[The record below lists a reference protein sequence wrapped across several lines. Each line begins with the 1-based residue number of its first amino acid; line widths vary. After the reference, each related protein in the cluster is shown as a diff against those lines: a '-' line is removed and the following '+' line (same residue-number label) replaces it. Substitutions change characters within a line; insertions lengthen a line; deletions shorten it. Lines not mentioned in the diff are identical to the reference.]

1 MSWTTAVQTPTSD
14 TKDSNP
20 NMKKMLQ
27 GPGII
32 LCALGVIASGIVLM
46 VWIVR
51 SKVEYPSIITSETL
65 THKPRMDHREY
76 QWAKF
81 SNGLEV
87 LNIQDEQSHSSG
99 FAMAIQAGSFY
110 DPNELKGLAHF
121 CEHMLFLGTE
131 KYPVAGEFDTFL
143 NMYSG
148 SSNAYTSSEV
158 TVYYASLDGKG
169 MSEGLDRFADMFSA
183 PLFDRKYV
191 QKEVHAIDSEHAKN
205 RQSPDWRVLQVMNS
219 LSNSKSPVASFHTG
233 NLETLYAQPKAAGI
247 DPVSGL
253 TKYFHENYCPPR
265 MRFVTFGQASVHVQ
279 QKEAFEKFASL
290 SSPQACQ
297 AHPQSFAE
305 PKAYLPANLGKYVH
319 ISGTQP
325 QGQLW
330 VFFNFRDFT
339 KQYKQGA
346 LAYLEHVLAHRGEH
360 SLWYA
365 LREELGLAVEVE
377 TSADMTSAGT
387 SFWVIFS
394 LTPKGT
400 AHPELVLHALL
411 LYVSKMKAAG
421 VDNELYHSLA
431 KVTKLMWDWSE
442 LDDAEE
448 AVQDLAERMTRLPHL
463 DLLKGGYV
471 ITQPDPSLVKE
482 LLDGLEVSNMNVGF
496 VDPNFKNSSETLK
509 TQTLPFYGVQ
519 YTVEDLQTRL
529 ATPNSSHESPVQHF
543 LHLLKAVN
551 PAIKHVPRMVLPK
564 AIKHIPQNVNL
575 DFAKAALGNDD
586 FSKVYGAKPEIIV
599 NDAGTKLLW
608 FRQGSMSESPKVT
621 FRTFLRTA
629 GGMADTTARD
639 GLIFSIFSTVLS
651 EELTPKTADLTATGI
666 SYGVTVSPR
675 SLDFSFSGFKHNLP
689 QMMHVVLN
697 KFQHGLTH
705 NAPRFHRAVQNL
717 REALEDNSGMPVDY
731 ALKDLGI
738 LLQKNV
744 HSHDELLQALKDIQF
759 KDVTSAVKQHLS
771 DKKLQ
776 LTSFVMGNVQEAEAK
791 DFHQKFEAG
800 LAMNMTL
807 PISKVDI
814 LDPVVK
820 PGRRVEIRKH
830 NPRNN
835 DGNHVTVVSI
845 LYDVPDIGETA
856 LYSVIGKVLSP
867 LVYEELRTTRQL
879 GYVVQGDVSLVSN
892 VIRASVIVQGD
903 VMKPD
908 DVEPLI
914 DWILAKRVPEKLANM
929 TNAEFQTYKESYIKS
944 ALEPPLGLSSEVG
957 HYWPLAARGGIC
969 PDRALEELTYV
980 REQLKDKKQLM
991 EAWNR
996 LLLPDSDKG
1005 TRSRI
1010 VVKYFAKNIFDKIPD
1025 PPSEEQVRKALEDL
1039 NLPSEAVNLAVL
1051 ENKNALILN
1060 QVSSK
1065 ERGMVVA
1072 LDGAGYYPAH
1082 YKCSKRPKGAK
1093 EIFSTTSSTLGRASL
1108 IRGSKGHS
1116 SLRTSS

>member
-1 MSWTTAVQTPTSD
+1 
-14 TKDSNP
+14 
-20 NMKKMLQ
+20 
-27 GPGII
+27 
-32 LCALGVIASGIVLM
+32 M

-51 SKVEYPSIITSETL
+51 FKVEYPSIITSETL
-65 THKPRMDHREY
+65 TQKPRLDHRDY

-87 LNIQDEQSHSSG
+87 LNIQDKQSHSSG

-110 DPNELKGLAHF
+110 DPKELKGLAHF
-121 CEHMLFLGTE
+121 CEHMLFLGTA

-148 SSNAYTSSEV
+148 SSNAYTTSEL

-169 MSEGLDRFADMFSA
+169 MSEGLDRFADMFTA

-191 QKEVHAIDSEHAKN
+191 KKEVHAIDSEHAKN

-219 LSNSKSPVASFHTG
+219 LGNSKSPVASFHTG
-233 NLETLYAQPKAAGI
+233 NLDTLYTEPKAEGI

-265 MRFVTFGQASVHVQ
+265 MRLVTFGQGSLRSQ
-279 QKEAFEKFASL
+279 QKEAFEKLASL
-290 SSPQACQ
+290 SSAPACQ
-297 AHPQSFAE
+297 ANPQSFAE
-305 PKAYLPANLGKYVH
+305 PQPYLPANLGKYVH
-319 ISGTQP
+319 INGTQP

-330 VFFNFRDFT
+330 VFFNFRDLR

-346 LAYLEHVLAHRGEH
+346 LGYLEHMLSHRGEH
-360 SLWYA
+360 SLSYA
-365 LREELGLAVEVE
+365 LREDLGLALDVE
-377 TSADMTSAGT
+377 TSADETSAGT

-411 LYVSKMKAAG
+411 LYISKMKAAG
-421 VDNELYHSLA
+421 VDTALYNSLA

-442 LDDAEE
+442 LDDPEE
-448 AVQDLAERMTRLPHL
+448 AVQALAERMTRLPHP

-471 ITQPDPSLVKE
+471 ITQPDPRLVKE
-482 LLDGLEVSNMNVGF
+482 LMDGLEVSNMNVGF
-496 VDPNFKNSSETLK
+496 VDPNFKSSDDPSK
-509 TQTLPFYGVQ
+509 IQTLPFYGVQ
-519 YTVEDLQTRL
+519 YTVEDLQKRL
-529 ATPNSSHESPVQHF
+529 ATPNSSHELPVQQF
-543 LHLLKAVN
+543 LHKLRAVN
-551 PAIKHVPRMVLPK
+551 PTIKHVPRMVLPK
-564 AIKHIPQNVNL
+564 AIKHIPHNVNL
-575 DFAKAALGNDD
+575 EFAKAALGDDD
-586 FSKVYGAKPEIIV
+586 FSRVYGAKPEIIS
-599 NDAGTKLLW
+599 NDIGTKLLW
-608 FRQGSMSESPKVT
+608 FRQGSMSTSPKVT
-621 FRTFLRTA
+621 FKTLLRTER
-629 GGMADTTARD
+629 GMADTSARD
-639 GLIFSIFSTVLS
+639 GLIFSLFSTLLS

-666 SYGVTVSPR
+666 SYGVSVSPR

-689 QMMHVVLN
+689 HMMHVVLS

-705 NAPRFHRAVQNL
+705 NAPRFHRAVQNV
-717 REALEDNSGMPVDY
+717 REALQDKSSMPVDS
-731 ALKDLGI
+731 ALQDLRI
-738 LLQKNV
+738 LLQKSA
-744 HSHDELLQALKDIQF
+744 HSEDELLQALKGIQL
-759 KDVTSAVKQHLS
+759 KDVTSAVKKNLN
-771 DKKLQ
+771 DKSLQ

-800 LAMNMTL
+800 LSMKMTL

-820 PGRRVEIRKH
+820 PGRRIEIRKH

-835 DGNHVTVVSI
+835 DGNHVTVVCI
-845 LYDVPDIGETA
+845 LYDVPDVGETA
-856 LYSVIGKVLSP
+856 LYSVIAKVLSP
-867 LVYEELRTTRQL
+867 VVYEELRTKRQL
-879 GYVVQGDVSLVSN
+879 GYVVQGDVSLTTN
-892 VIRASVIVQGD
+892 VIRAEVVVQGD

-914 DWILAKRVPEKLANM
+914 DWILTKRVPEKLANM
-929 TNAEFQTYKESYIKS
+929 TDAEFQTYKESYIKS
-944 ALEPPLGLSSEVG
+944 MLEPPLGLSSEIS

-996 LLLPDSDKG
+996 LVLPGSDKG

-1010 VVKYFAKNIFDKIPD
+1010 VVKYFAKSTFDKIPER
-1025 PPSEEQVRKALEDL
+1025 PSEEQVRKALEDL
-1039 NLPSEAVNLAVL
+1039 KLPSEAVNLAVL

-1065 ERGMVVA
+1065 ERGMVLD
-1072 LDGAGYYPAH
+1072 LDGAGYYPAQ
-1082 YKCSKRPKGAK
+1082 YKCKKGPKVPG
-1093 EIFSTTSSTLGRASL
+1093 EILSTTSSKLGHASL
-1108 IRGSKGHS
+1108 IRNNKGHS
-1116 SLRTSS
+1116 NLRTS